1 MIDFRFRLT
10 RHDKAYLCFLLPGL
24 LSLVSRIASLIPM
37 DTGIS
42 GGIGFLVLI
51 PLALASIVTT
61 VYGIYLTIVLHD
73 DKFLAL
79 LAVLSLLYLTQL
91 FTETGS
97 AAFQNV
103 VGLAYGLVVV
113 GIVWYWFF
121 RRRPKGSEKSGMKP
135 AN

>member
-1 MIDFRFRLT
+1 MIDFRFRLK

-51 PLALASIVTT
+51 PLALASIAST
-61 VYGIYLTIVLHD
+61 VYGIYLTVVLHD
-73 DKFLAL
+73 DVYLAI

-91 FTETGS
+91 FTDAGP

-103 VGLAYGLVVV
+103 AGLAYGLVVV
-113 GIVWYWFF
+113 GIAWHWFF
-121 RRRPKGSEKSGMKP
+121 RRRPKGSEI
-135 AN
+135 